1 MFMLQV
7 MENNDCTRLSSES
20 LSGDEVD
27 MQGKDLFHSL
37 VFQSQLNEF
46 SLKSHDPD
54 KDKEITEDLKLG
66 AQFSSH
72 DSAYIAYVKYGGTHG
87 FNVRKQHRKTNK
99 VGFVTR
105 VTYCCSKEGH

>member
-1 MFMLQV
+1 MLISCGHVHNTLV

-27 MQGKDLFHSL
+27 LQ
-37 VFQSQLNEF
+37 
-46 SLKSHDPD
+46 D

-66 AQFSSH
+66 AEFSSH
-72 DSAYIAYVKYGGTHG
+72 ESAYIAYVKYGGTHG

-99 VGFVTR
+99 KVIEEMINGVKVHLILYQFQGLV
-105 VTYCCSKEGH
+105 VKHI